1 MTHRKSYLLL
11 IVLFNIINDSLS
23 VAVLSDK
30 NQLKPLKPSPVDE
43 SQQEHSSEKTLTK
56 FDPSVV
62 EIISDNYKKRESTST
77 IKSEKLIEEDKAK
90 KTRTIPGFH
99 GRFSERDKLNCCG
112 NRFESSSGRLE
123 SMQVTTR
130 ASDSTRFPD
139 RYGYRPDDRFN
150 WHSSSGRPGGSSS
163 TNNGA
168 FGGNSGGNTD
178 RRFGIRPSYPSYND
192 SGYGRPGASNTNRPT
207 AGRPNYGYGYGGYGD
222 NGAYGS
228 QGFEVNQRPI
238 SINFSGNGGRP
249 PGGGGGGYGIYGT
262 VGEQDEF
269 PATEGVGPPAPPSNI
284 HTQKAVAL
292 KALAGV
298 ALIGAAAALAANPAL
313 LPVGAVLA
321 GRKRRSTQESS
332 QHNLLEFSEQ
342 FIRNHFPQI
351 YNDDKIEKNF
361 WESSECVARLTCEL
375 QKEYV
380 KTIKNNPVLRW
391 DIPRELEEL
400 IANDVLSADYVMQST
415 KLLTKIAHDANPE
428 QGKFKT

>member
-1 MTHRKSYLLL
+1 MTHRASYLLF

-30 NQLKPLKPSPVDE
+30 NQLEPLKPSPVDE
-43 SQQEHSSEKTLTK
+43 NQQESSEKSLTK

-62 EIISDNYKKRESTST
+62 EIIGDSYKKRETTST
-77 IKSEKLIEEDKAK
+77 IKSEKLIEEDKTK
-90 KTRTIPGFH
+90 KTRTIPGSH
-99 GRFSERDKLNCCG
+99 GRFR
-112 NRFESSSGRLE
+112 RIE

-130 ASDSTRFPD
+130 SSDSTRFPD
-139 RYGYRPDDRFN
+139 RYGNRPDDRFN

-178 RRFGIRPSYPSYND
+178 RFGLRPSYPSNND
-192 SGYGRPGASNTNRPT
+192 GEYGRPGVSNNNRPT

-228 QGFEVNQRPI
+228 HGFEVNQRPG
-238 SINFSGNGGRP
+238 SIHFSGNGGRP
-249 PGGGGGGYGIYGT
+249 PGGGGYGIYGT

-269 PATEGVGPPAPPSNI
+269 PVTEGVGAPAPPSNI

-342 FIRNHFPQI
+342 FIRNHVPQI
-351 YNDDKIEKNF
+351 YNDDKVEKNF
-361 WESSECVARLTCEL
+361 WGSSECVARLTCEL
-375 QKEYV
+375 QREYV

-391 DIPRELEEL
+391 DILRELEEL
-400 IANDVLSADYVMQST
+400 IANEILSADYVLQST
-415 KLLTKIAHDANPE
+415 KLLTKIAHDANPKE
-428 QGKFKT
+428 GKCEIFSCNLFIPS